1 MYSGRVPEGGKEINM
16 DLKQLEY
23 FLVCA
28 KHASLTKAAEELY
41 TTQPHVSMVIRSL
54 EKELG
59 VELFSRRS
67 KGVELTEEGR
77 RILGYAEHAWKD
89 TELIA
94 SVCREK
100 AHPCLRIATNSSSNM
115 AGLLTAYYQKHADDF
130 HLQYT
135 ECGIEQMIAFISGQ
149 EYELGFLFVPDHKQS
164 ALLHMLER
172 KNLDFVPLR
181 KVDMVLYAG
190 RKNPLYGKKSIT
202 PEELLKLQFIQMED
216 DFFSIEDMLYILPRF
231 LGKKQE
237 LDRVIR
243 TNSNHMMVQMLQE
256 TKLCNLGS
264 YWLKNHYRQ
273 NDFGRIP
280 VEGFEGR
287 VSFGY
292 VKHCARPLTV
302 RAEGFLL
309 FLETAI
315 REDMQQEISDVK

>member
-1 MYSGRVPEGGKEINM
+1 M
-16 DLKQLEY
+16 DLRQLEY

-59 VELFSRRS
+59 VALFHRKS

-77 RILGYAEHAWKD
+77 NIYLYAENAWKN

-100 AHPCLRIATNSSSNM
+100 SHRYLRVAANSSSHM
-115 AGLLTAYYQKHADDF
+115 AGLLTSYYQKHRENF
-130 HLQYT
+130 RLQYT
-135 ECGIEQMIAFISGQ
+135 ECGIEEMLRLISEQ
-149 EYELGFLFVPDHKQS
+149 EYDLGFLFVPDHKRS

-172 KNLDFVPLR
+172 RDMEFAALR
-181 KVDMVLYAG
+181 PVDMVLYVG
-190 RKNPLYGKKSIT
+190 EKNPLYGKASVA
-202 PEELLKLQFIQMED
+202 PEELLKLRFIQMED
-216 DFFSIEDMLYILPRF
+216 DFFAIEDLLYSLTR
-231 LGKKQE
+231 LHGKRQE
-237 LDRVIR
+237 LNRVIR

-256 TKLCNLGS
+256 TELCNLGS
-264 YWLKNHYRQ
+264 YWLRDMYRH

-280 VEGFEGR
+280 VEGFAGK

-292 VKHCARPLTV
+292 VKRRARSLD
-302 RAEGFLL
+302 AQAQEFLD
-309 FLETAI
+309 FLKAAVEK
-315 REDMQQEISDVK
+315 DMVI